1 MKSNLRNYRIIFW
14 DAEGTDLDK
23 YIIQSRSN
31 NYLFDIIKY
40 NLLTVFMWLICFM
53 VIKYIKFNE
62 KDMLVAYGFGVFL
75 LIGTLVLFISS
86 LKFYGWKEFLNETNS
101 LASFKTEKEAKEYVT
116 KLNTNDN
123 NIHKVNRATKTVV

>member
-1 MKSNLRNYRIIFW
+1 MNSNLRNYRIIFW
-14 DAEGTDLDK
+14 DAEGEDLDK

-86 LKFYGWKEFLNETNS
+86 LKFYGWKEFLNETNN
-101 LASFKTEKEAKEYVT
+101 LASFKTKKEAEEYVT
-116 KLNTNDN
+116 KLKANDN

>member
-1 MKSNLRNYRIIFW
+1 MNSNLRNYRIIFW
-14 DAEGTDLDK
+14 DAEGEDLDK

-75 LIGTLVLFISS
+75 FIGTLVLFISS
-86 LKFYGWKEFLNETNS
+86 LKFYGWKEFLNETNN
-101 LASFKTEKEAKEYVT
+101 LASFKTKKEAEEYVT
-116 KLNTNDN
+116 KLKTNDN

>member
-1 MKSNLRNYRIIFW
+1 
-14 DAEGTDLDK
+14 
-23 YIIQSRSN
+23 
-31 NYLFDIIKY
+31 
-40 NLLTVFMWLICFM
+40 M

-86 LKFYGWKEFLNETNS
+86 LKFYGWKEFLNETNN
-101 LASFKTEKEAKEYVT
+101 LASFKTKKEAEEYVT
-116 KLNTNDN
+116 KLKANDN

>member
-14 DAEGTDLDK
+14 DAEGNDLDK
-23 YIIQSRSN
+23 YIIQRRSN

-75 LIGTLVLFISS
+75 FIGTLVLFISS
-86 LKFYGWKEFLNETNS
+86 LKFYGWKEFLNETNN
-101 LASFKTEKEAKEYVT
+101 LDSFKNKEDAEKYVSNLIE
-116 KLNTNDN
+116 KDN
-123 NIHKVNRATKTVV
+123 NIHKVNKATKTVV

>member
-14 DAEGTDLDK
+14 DAEGEDLDK

-31 NYLFDIIKY
+31 NYMFDIIKY

-53 VIKYIKFNE
+53 VVKYIKLNE

-86 LKFYGWKEFLNETNS
+86 LKFYGWKEFLNETNN
-101 LASFKTEKEAKEYVT
+101 LASFKTKKEAEEYVA
-116 KLNTNDN
+116 KLKTNDN
-123 NIHKVNRATKTVV
+123 NIHKVNKATKRVV